1 MFSMPNLGFAILC
14 FQKMTPKFK
23 WKFLLSRSI
32 KALNFWQLHEWMEV
46 FSEISKGQPH
56 EIYPIFLKISCWKF
70 SFHLTLILKFLE
82 FSVEWFAFLKFNGS
96 QTFWK
101 LSWKNSVP
109 YATVSKSSEV
119 LISWQSRIRKVHLT
133 NKKAGFGSCYPF
145 SQPPL
150 YTMSLVTKLRFIW
163 EHNNVIALL
172 K

>member
-119 LISWQSRIRKVHLT
+119 YLT
-133 NKKAGFGSCYPF
+133 SMGFVDNYLSSIHKTSF
-145 SQPPL
+145 SSLKLLL
-150 YTMSLVTKLRFIW
+150 YQT
-163 EHNNVIALL
+163 
-172 K
+172 

>member
-119 LISWQSRIRKVHLT
+119 WSH
-133 NKKAGFGSCYPF
+133 GS
-145 SQPPL
+145 QGL
-150 YTMSLVTKLRFIW
+150 EKFIW
-163 EHNNVIALL
+163 QIRRQDLGHVTPSPNHLSTLCLWWPSLGLFGNTIMLL
-172 K
+172 LC